1 MAQPT
6 AWTPIF
12 SLPSIGGVKGA
23 ATTVLSDG
31 RILATWQDVVVIH
44 SPHGNSNTY
53 PSIHAQILNAD
64 GTAAAPAFKV
74 NGLAMGNVGKPQ
86 VALLANGDFVIVY
99 EQANA
104 AAGIHNLIWHRY
116 HADGTSLGETAVARG
131 TGSLAPSVTALGT
144 GGFAITHNNAIQ
156 NSVDGIGHIIVSN
169 EGSILQDRIEYRGD
183 DEDYRGPTAVALPNT
198 GGKYVTV
205 LSGFHLDDG
214 PSFGFDIRSST
225 GVLQR
230 SFTKISDVTEQVS
243 DNVAITT
250 LDTQEFVVT
259 WKMGPEIKA
268 RLFGFDGLAHGAEFV
283 VGAAPGA
290 VKPNIVALPN
300 GHFAI
305 VFHPGGQNIQVKIFN
320 NSGIPTEGFSVPGT
334 QSDSYSDPVLTILA
348 DGRFLI
354 EWNTQYA
361 VRAQIFDPRQQGS
374 DWTAG
379 DEGQQYGGT
388 LHGDHLRGGA
398 GNDVFFG
405 VGGADILAGN
415 GGSDVLKGDAGD
427 DLLEGGAGPDTLD
440 GGAGWDVAIYARA
453 ASTNGSGVT
462 VSLLNPQWNAG
473 EAAGDTFIGIE
484 AVQGSAH
491 KDILVGDNAG
501 NVLAGGAG
509 DDNLDGAGGADR
521 LDGGAGWDVVTYLHN
536 TPNGQGVTVYLDT
549 NSLNSGAAAGD
560 VLIDIEVVQG
570 TNSADALTGANDFGS
585 ELLGEDGSDTLAGGE
600 SSDRL
605 FGGAGADFL
614 HGRGGVD
621 HLEGGGGGDTYHID
635 AGDQV
640 IEGAD
645 GGDDTIFTSA
655 DYTLGDN
662 VEKLHAAVGT
672 ASIALTGNGLAN
684 ILFGNDGAN
693 VLDGRG
699 GADVLIGGRG
709 DDTYVFEDGD
719 ILDEAAD
726 SGNDTVQVGR
736 TTTLSTFVNFE
747 NLTLTGTGDFN
758 ATGTAGGNVIRG
770 NSGNNILDGGGG
782 ADTLVGGAGNDTYVI
797 DGQDDQVDERAGE
810 GSDTIVTHISYTLMA
825 GSEVERLQAA
835 TGSVAIHLTGSS
847 FANTLIGNDAGNILN
862 GGAGADTLEGGGGND
877 TYILDNAG
885 DRIVETAV
893 GGTDTAV
900 VSLNFSLAGVAN
912 VEVLKL
918 ADGTTA
924 QEARGGAGNDRLV
937 GNTAFNILDGGA
949 GADTMEGG
957 VGSDVFV
964 VDQAGD
970 MVIEALGGGQDAVQ
984 TTISYSLAS
993 DAEIEFLTALGSNAI
1008 DLTGNA
1014 IANTLSGNTAA
1025 NVLDGGAGADRLEG
1039 AGGNDTYFVDQA
1051 GDVVVEGAGGGFDTV
1066 LTQASYTLAADAEVE
1081 VLTAMQGT
1089 AAFLTGNAF
1098 ANAITGHAGADQLK
1112 GLAGDDVLTGGSGN
1126 DRLSGG
1132 LGRDV
1137 LTGDTGKDVF
1147 VFDTAVAKKKN
1158 ANIDTIKSFS
1168 VKDDGIWLDNAI
1180 FTALGRK
1187 GSLTKPAKLKK
1198 DAFYQGSKAHDG
1210 DDRIVYNKKTG
1221 ALSYDADGN
1230 GSKAAI
1236 KIATLSKNLKLTE
1249 KDFFVI

>member
-12 SLPSIGGVKGA
+12 SLPSITGGVEGA
-23 ATTVLSDG
+23 ATTVLPDG
-31 RILATWQDVVVIH
+31 RFISTWQDVVDIDEG
-44 SPHGNSNTY
+44 PNIRYAY

-64 GTAAAPAFKV
+64 GTAAAPVFKV

-99 EQANA
+99 EQVNA

-156 NSVDGIGHIIVSN
+156 NSVDGIAHIIVSN

-334 QSDSYSDPVLTILA
+334 QSPSYSDPVLTILA

-354 EWNTQYA
+354 EWNSEYA
-361 VRAQIFDPRQQGS
+361 VKAQIFDPRQQGA

-427 DLLEGGAGPDTLD
+427 DLLEGGAGP
-440 GGAGWDVAIYARA
+440 
-453 ASTNGSGVT
+453 
-462 VSLLNPQWNAG
+462 
-473 EAAGDTFIGIE
+473 
-484 AVQGSAH
+484 
-491 KDILVGDNAG
+491 
-501 NVLAGGAG
+501 
-509 DDNLDGAGGADR
+509 
-521 LDGGAGWDVVTYLHN
+521 
-536 TPNGQGVTVYLDT
+536 
-549 NSLNSGAAAGD
+549 
-560 VLIDIEVVQG
+560 
-570 TNSADALTGANDFGS
+570 
-585 ELLGEDGSDTLAGGE
+585 
-600 SSDRL
+600 
-605 FGGAGADFL
+605 
-614 HGRGGVD
+614 
-621 HLEGGGGGDTYHID
+621 
-635 AGDQV
+635 
-640 IEGAD
+640 
-645 GGDDTIFTSA
+645 
-655 DYTLGDN
+655 
-662 VEKLHAAVGT
+662 
-672 ASIALTGNGLAN
+672 
-684 ILFGNDGAN
+684 
-693 VLDGRG
+693 
-699 GADVLIGGRG
+699 
-709 DDTYVFEDGD
+709 
-719 ILDEAAD
+719 
-726 SGNDTVQVGR
+726 
-736 TTTLSTFVNFE
+736 
-747 NLTLTGTGDFN
+747 
-758 ATGTAGGNVIRG
+758 
-770 NSGNNILDGGGG
+770 
-782 ADTLVGGAGNDTYVI
+782 
-797 DGQDDQVDERAGE
+797 
-810 GSDTIVTHISYTLMA
+810 TLMA

-835 TGSVAIHLTGSS
+835 TGSVAIHLAGSS

-885 DRIVETAV
+885 DRIVETAI

-900 VSLNFSLAGVAN
+900 VSLNFSLAGMAN

-1039 AGGNDTYFVDQA
+1039 AGGNDTYIVDQA

-1081 VLTAMQGT
+1081 VLTATQGT

-1112 GLAGDDVLTGGSGN
+1112 GLAGDDVLTGGSGH

-1221 ALSYDADGN
+1221 ALSYDADGS

-1236 KIATLSKNLKLTE
+1236 KIATLTKNLKLTE